1 MTECPICGNI
11 LQTPIVKGVGGIDD
25 IQVYECMECS
35 LQFLNT
41 WKDMEKAE
49 NFYKSPEGLF
59 KAGIQPRELKGDLK
73 YDPYEK
79 YLEMVKPYLNKNM
92 KVLEIGPGEGFF

>member
-35 LQFLNT
+35 LQFHNT

-59 KAGIQPRELKGDLK
+59 KAGIPIGKIEKNELD
-73 YDPYEK
+73 EK
-79 YLEMVKPYLNKNM
+79 NKVNFFSDFSQLRFVKVKSFEKEESN
-92 KVLEIGPGEGFF
+92 